1 MIRKDASPTVK
12 RRLKHNQI
20 CPLCGAKIG
29 EYEDFQYLTYPVRSA
44 VYYAFF
50 HTLCLERAKSVPL
63 EKGANYG
70 KEEVKAI

>member
-12 RRLKHNQI
+12 RRLKYNQV
-20 CPLCGAKIG
+20 CPLCGDKIG

-50 HTLCLERAKSVPL
+50 HTQCLQRAKSLPL
-63 EKGANYG
+63 EKGEDYG
-70 KEEVKAI
+70 KKEIKAI